1 MDLKA
6 KAMPVFFCKR
16 LLPPLLNA
24 VKWRVTVLSSPGL
37 LTLSGVSLYISY
49 SYQAF
54 AETERLEGTESLA
67 SVCVAFG
74 WSLGLAWL
82 SYGLELLTGV
92 LLLVAA
98 RLAKLQHAAV
108 AYKPEKCQRQA
119 EDGNC

>member
-1 MDLKA
+1 MI
-6 KAMPVFFCKR
+6 
-16 LLPPLLNA
+16 
-24 VKWRVTVLSSPGL
+24 LSSPGF

-49 SYQAF
+49 SYQAL
-54 AETERLEGTESLA
+54 AETERLEGTEGLA
-67 SVCVAFG
+67 CVRTSFG

-98 RLAKLQHAAV
+98 RLAKLQHVGV
-108 AYKPEKCQRQA
+108 AYRSEKCQRQA

>member
-1 MDLKA
+1 MII
-6 KAMPVFFCKR
+6 
-16 LLPPLLNA
+16 
-24 VKWRVTVLSSPGL
+24 LSSPGL

-49 SYQAF
+49 SYRAL
-54 AETERLEGTESLA
+54 AETQRLEGTEGLA
-67 SVCVAFG
+67 CVRTTFG

-98 RLAKLQHAAV
+98 RLAKLQHV
-108 AYKPEKCQRQA
+108 SVTYKAEKCPQQA